1 MISFISNGAHSRRKG
16 TAARA
21 STVPHRMPRD
31 PQPSAWPRVLLAL
44 LALGTLAGFF
54 LYPTYPNYDSLYS
67 LIWGKEIL
75 HGQLPSFEV
84 YRGPTEH
91 PLALV
96 FGALMSLFG
105 EGGDRLMVFATL
117 ASFVALVAGL
127 YRLAAVAF
135 TPLVGVIAGA
145 LLISRFDFA
154 FLAARGYIDIP
165 YLAFVVWAAAL
176 EAGQRRRG
184 TPVFVLLTLAGLMR
198 PEAWLL
204 IGLYWLWYVWPRSTP
219 WRTRIATAALAATG
233 PVIWAAVDGIVTG
246 DPLYSLH
253 STSTL
258 AEELGR
264 SHGLSAVPQA
274 TWAFLTSLDKAPVVY
289 AALAGIV
296 LALVLV
302 PRRLGMPF
310 GLLAIGLATFGLVGI
325 AGLSIID
332 RYLLVPSL
340 MVMVFAGVTFGGWTM
355 LADGRARSV
364 WRGAFVIALIGG
376 VAYTIVNLN
385 LVRFRNELDFRERY
399 RTDLVNV
406 LAHPAVRAG
415 LRCGPL
421 STPNHKLIPDIRWV
435 TGLSEDQ
442 VIARSDDS
450 QRDRIDRGVALY
462 VTGRY
467 ALLRQAFVSPLDE
480 PETQLP
486 MPGFRRVAVSGY
498 YGAYVRCDG

>member
-1 MISFISNGAHSRRKG
+1 MQ
-16 TAARA
+16 
-21 STVPHRMPRD
+21 RD
-31 PQPSAWPRVLLAL
+31 AQPSAWPRVLLAL
-44 LALGTLAGFF
+44 LALGTLVGFF

-67 LIWGKEIL
+67 LIWGDEIL

-84 YRGPTEH
+84 YRAPTEH

-105 EGGDRLMVFATL
+105 TGGDRLMVGATL
-117 ASFVALVAGL
+117 ASYVALVAGL
-127 YRLAAVAF
+127 FRLGSAAF
-135 TPLVGVIAGA
+135 TPLVGLIAAA
-145 LLISRFDFA
+145 LLLSRFDFA

-176 EAGQRRRG
+176 EAGRPRRG

-204 IGLYWLWYVWPRSTP
+204 IGLYWLWYVWPRTTP
-219 WRTRIATAALAATG
+219 WRTRIATAALTATG
-233 PVIWAAVDGIVTG
+233 PLIWAAVDGIVTG

-289 AALAGIV
+289 AALAGV
-296 LALVLV
+296 LLAIALV

-310 GLLAIGLATFGLVGI
+310 LLLVVGLATFGLVGV

-340 MVMVFAGVTFGGWTM
+340 MVMIFAGVTFGGWTM
-355 LADGRARSV
+355 LADGRARDV
-364 WRGAFVIALIGG
+364 WRGLFAVAVIGG
-376 VAYTIVNLN
+376 VAWTIVNLN
-385 LVRFRNELDFRERY
+385 LVRFQNELDFRKRY
-399 RTDLVNV
+399 RGDLTRV
-406 LAHPAVRAG
+406 LEDPAVEAG
-415 LRCGPL
+415 RRCGPI
-421 STPNHKLIPDIRWV
+421 STPNHKLIPDVRWV
-435 TGLSEDQ
+435 TGLSEDE
-442 VIARSDDS
+442 VIARSDDD
-450 QRDRIDRGVALY
+450 QRGKFDYGVALY
-462 VTGRY
+462 VTQRY
-467 ALLRQAFVSPLDE
+467 ALVRQAFVTTLDE

-486 MPGFRRVAVSGY
+486 LPGFERVAGSGY
-498 YGAYVRCDG
+498 YGAYVRCPG

>member
-1 MISFISNGAHSRRKG
+1 MQ
-16 TAARA
+16 
-21 STVPHRMPRD
+21 RD
-31 PQPSAWPRVLLAL
+31 AQPSTWPRLLLAL
-44 LALGTLAGFF
+44 VAVGTLVGFF
-54 LYPTYPNYDSLYS
+54 IYPTYPNYDSLYS
-67 LIWGKEIL
+67 LIWGREIL
-75 HGQLPSFEV
+75 DGDLPSFEV

-96 FGALMSLFG
+96 FGALMSIFG

-204 IGLYWLWYVWPRSTP
+204 VGLYWLWYVWPRTTP
-219 WRTRIATAALAATG
+219 WRTRILTAALAAVG
-233 PVIWAAVDGIVTG
+233 PVVWATVDGIVTG
-246 DPLYSLH
+246 DPLFSLH

-289 AALAGIV
+289 ASLIGLLLAVALA
-296 LALVLV
+296 

-310 GLLAIGLATFGLVGI
+310 LLLVIGLATFGLVGV

-340 MVMVFAGVTFGGWTM
+340 MVMIFAGVAFGGWTM
-355 LADGRARSV
+355 LADGRARTV
-364 WRGAFVIALIGG
+364 WRAAFVVLLIGG

-399 RTDLVNV
+399 RADLINV
-406 LAHPAVRAG
+406 LADPAVKAG

-435 TGLSEDQ
+435 TGLSEDE

-450 QRDRIDRGVALY
+450 KGDRIDTGVALY

-467 ALLRQAFVSPLDE
+467 ALLRQAFVTNLDAT
-480 PETQLP
+480 ETQLP
-486 MPGFRRVAVSGY
+486 MPGFQRVATSGY
-498 YGAYVRCDG
+498 YGAYVRCPG

>member
-1 MISFISNGAHSRRKG
+1 MQRDAQ
-16 TAARA
+16 
-21 STVPHRMPRD
+21 PRT
-31 PQPSAWPRVLLAL
+31 WPRLLLAL
-44 LALGTLAGFF
+44 VALGTLVGFF
-54 LYPTYPNYDSLYS
+54 VYPTYPNYDSLYS

-75 HGQLPSFEV
+75 SGELPSFEV
-84 YRGPTEH
+84 YRAPTEH
-91 PLALV
+91 PLAV
-96 FGALMSLFG
+96 AFGALMSIFG

-117 ASFVALVAGL
+117 ASFVGLVAGL

-176 EAGQRRRG
+176 EAGRPRRG

-204 IGLYWLWYVWPRSTP
+204 TGLYWLWFVWPRTIP
-219 WRTRIATAALAATG
+219 WRTRIATAGLAAVG
-233 PVIWAAVDGIVTG
+233 PVVWAAVDGIVTG
-246 DPLYSLH
+246 DPLYSLN
-253 STSTL
+253 STSAL

-264 SHGLSAVPQA
+264 SQGLSAVPQA
-274 TWAFLTSLDKAPVVY
+274 TWTFLTSLDKAPVVY
-289 AALAGIV
+289 AALIG
-296 LALVLV
+296 LALAVALV

-310 GLLAIGLATFGLVGI
+310 LLLVVGLATFGLVGV
-325 AGLSIID
+325 AGLSIIH

-340 MVMVFAGVTFGGWTM
+340 MVMIFAGVAFGGWTM
-355 LADGRARSV
+355 LADGRVRDV
-364 WRGAFVIALIGG
+364 WRAAFVVLLIGG
-376 VAYTIVNLN
+376 ITYTIVNLN
-385 LVRFRNELDFRERY
+385 LVRFGNELDFRERY
-399 RTDLVNV
+399 RSDLTRV
-406 LAHPAVRAG
+406 LADPAVRAG

-450 QRDRIDRGVALY
+450 KRDVIDTGVALY

-467 ALLRQAFVSPLDE
+467 ALLRQAFVTPLDDTG
-480 PETQLP
+480 TQVP
-486 MPGFRRVAVSGY
+486 MPGFERVATSGY